1 MNALLSAFHPRLT
14 TSSSN
19 PRFENSRAGREL
31 DIEPSTLHPITRM
44 YMWLHSHVFAR
55 PLFRLYAKYM
65 HEGIKES
72 GACAVS
78 MTTSGSYHSSTT
90 SIRSWQIII
99 ALSCALY
106 KKAKGVKTRLHKSI
120 VTHSRSCGRAR
131 RKAGP
136 SGWTG
141 SSSVFSNPSSRNVW
155 IYPRRWEIDR
165 WTRKF
170 SAPHLSR
177 SRYNRICTCKVIR
190 SKVIILRF
198 CKFPRSC

>member
-1 MNALLSAFHPRLT
+1 MIFERIIIRVPRLAT
-14 TSSSN
+14 CSSN
-19 PRFENSRAGREL
+19 PRFENSHAGGEL
-31 DIEPSTLHPITRM
+31 DIEPSILRPITRT

-78 MTTSGSYHSSTT
+78 MTTSGSYYSSTT

-120 VTHSRSCGRAR
+120 VTHSRLCCRAR
-131 RKAGP
+131 RKAGGP

-141 SSSVFSNPSSRNVW
+141 SWCVFSNPSSGVGSLDSKGNVW
-155 IYPRRWEIDR
+155 NLSSSMRDR
-165 WTRKF
+165 
-170 SAPHLSR
+170 SLNP
-177 SRYNRICTCKVIR
+177 KVFGTSFI
-190 SKVIILRF
+190 SV
-198 CKFPRSC
+198 SM